1 MTAKPATMA
10 IEGIPPAIA
19 AQLNYLLSN
28 SPFPIRVEQMW
39 SGSKIV
45 PLRDRFTLA
54 IPFCLDFL
62 KWDVIYNVHSPL
74 AAPDVNFGPEDE
86 GFLPFLFSSKGDGD
100 SGFTPKVNLSDWS
113 YKDPSRLISLILHLR
128 DLYSAY
134 QRKRV
139 EEVDDDRLKFEIN
152 TMLWREGIEMSMSS
166 SPDKMEEV
174 KFAVPLLDM
183 DINKLVPVYPWRQQ
197 QKIFLQVIY
206 PIRKKYS
213 SGSSA
218 PRLKLVSTPEM
229 RSFFPVEDV
238 KLASWLDGMCMAEY
252 LPALEENLQMQ
263 ILEAVTLIGAR
274 KRFIE
279 ALAPVFGR
287 PLEADPVFCRKAT
300 VFVTN
305 GMFMFLVHFLL
316 PPQFLKQKPSL
327 ILQSA
332 MHFNQQGMPVR
343 SAPLTD
349 FPWSP
354 RWDSSQMAER
364 LFEFLVDESL
374 NFKKFCSEPQPQHS

>member
-1 MTAKPATMA
+1 MESRRRPGVDKRRARVSGEV
-10 IEGIPPAIA
+10 EGRLGKVGERNKGRQVGLPSCAGLRRRARGRIRPWPTEFR
-19 AQLNYLLSN
+19 
-28 SPFPIRVEQMW
+28 SPFAVSGVGKGVAEIR
-39 SGSKIV
+39 
-45 PLRDRFTLA
+45 PYRFLRMLGQ
-54 IPFCLDFL
+54 LM
-62 KWDVIYNVHSPL
+62 
-74 AAPDVNFGPEDE
+74 
-86 GFLPFLFSSKGDGD
+86 
-100 SGFTPKVNLSDWS
+100 
-113 YKDPSRLISLILHLR
+113 R

-166 SPDKMEEV
+166 SSDKMEEV

-229 RSFFPVEDV
+229 RSFFPVEDI
-238 KLASWLDGMCMAEY
+238 KLASWFDRMCMAEY

-263 ILEAVTLIGAR
+263 VLEAVTLIGAR

-305 GMFMFLVHFLL
+305 GMFMFLVCVVNLMPYHLL
-316 PPQFLKQKPSL
+316 FPRWITLASNVSGAFSSPPSISEAKPVSDPTECDECRAPL
-327 ILQSA
+327 IQQ
-332 MHFNQQGMPVR
+332 HFNQQGMPVR
-343 SAPLTD
+343 SASLTD

-364 LFEFLVDESL
+364 LS
-374 NFKKFCSEPQPQHS
+374 